1 MSEDIL
7 IFGLGGRERYALAV
21 SQIREI
27 VKLEALNQVPGASEH
42 MLGLARVR
50 DQYIPV
56 IDTKAILFRQ
66 PRGAQ
71 PALAVVLDEREQ
83 IALAVLEVSQVMKV
97 TQPLDSQASSH
108 GSFVEGVLHDEQGLI
123 QKLSAAEIVAVFR
136 CSTTAPAGGFQHA
149 A

>member
-27 VKLEALNQVPGASEH
+27 VKLGALNQVPGASEH

-71 PALAVVLDEREQ
+71 PDLAVVLDEREP
-83 IALAVLEVSQVMKV
+83 IALAVLEVSQVMKA
-97 TQPLDSQASSH
+97 TRPLDSQASSH
-108 GSFVEGVLHDEQGLI
+108 GSFVEGIIQDEHGLI
-123 QKLSAAEIVAVFR
+123 QKLSAADILAVFR
-136 CSTTAPAGGFQHA
+136 CNATAPAGGVQHA